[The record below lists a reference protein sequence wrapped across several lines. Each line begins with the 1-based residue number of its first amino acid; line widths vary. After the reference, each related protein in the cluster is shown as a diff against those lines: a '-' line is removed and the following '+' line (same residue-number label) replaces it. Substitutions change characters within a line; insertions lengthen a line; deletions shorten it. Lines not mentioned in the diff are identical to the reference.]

1 MSRILTNIFLAFM
14 AVFTV
19 LGKYRNGLMKF
30 KRTRY
35 PVSFQG
41 SREMARRM
49 GQIKG
54 GLI

>member
-14 AVFTV
+14 AFFAV

-35 PVSFQG
+35 PASFQG
-41 SREMARRM
+41 PQELVRRM
-49 GQIKG
+49 RQMKR